1 MHELYPRWFPV
12 RYWAGRR
19 PRQRAGD
26 EPVAG
31 RVADGGEQYPAS
43 RTRTVSSFISY
54 LFRQPCETSTMTL
67 KFMRS
72 SATVPS
78 AEAISTAEPG

>member
-1 MHELYPRWFPV
+1 
-12 RYWAGRR
+12 
-19 PRQRAGD
+19 
-26 EPVAG
+26 
-31 RVADGGEQYPAS
+31 
-43 RTRTVSSFISY
+43 VSSFISY